1 MLERRRGELGYGF
14 RQRARFARECGGGMI
29 SVKTI
34 SRLENGERDSYPEST
49 VGTVEAI
56 YQWSPGSIESVLM
69 GGDPNPLLPTSPAAR
84 NPITSPGAPL
94 TGGERIASW
103 VYVRMRQRG
112 HGDEVIHAFLDA
124 EGLPREPTT
133 ISAVRR
139 IAEATG
145 ATVAEVLAL
154 LGVEDINSRRTLR
167 SVPDGE
173 DNVSADQVTSATEQA
188 D

>member
-1 MLERRRGELGYGF
+1 
-14 RQRARFARECGGGMI
+14 MI

-56 YQWSPGSIESVLM
+56 YQWSPGSVEAVLK
-69 GGDPNPLLPTSPAAR
+69 GGDPNPLLPTARPAR
-84 NPITSPGAPL
+84 NPITSSGAPL

-112 HGDEVIHAFLDA
+112 LRDDVIHDFLDA
-124 EGLPREPTT
+124 EGLPHEPTT

-167 SVPDGE
+167 PVPDGE
-173 DNVSADQVTSATEQA
+173 DHVSADQATSATRQA
-188 D
+188 DTRWS